1 MSTRDIRA
9 RKRAYRRDQEQ
20 DEQELMQLTKQ
31 NNRKKDKQRLAT
43 QLFGM
48 IQTREQSVG
57 RIPPYTGRTARP
69 FIGRLV
75 VPNWACLFK
84 AILLHMLPSSIREQ
98 LHVERDISIDRD
110 EIDIW
115 DNREYAREQPI
126 TGAVKGFLNIIVR
139 GGAPDTGRSMNAALE
154 SDWCAATCLVQRM
167 ARVEINPASE
177 VIHRIVPVNTPQGRI
192 LQFKDFPCWEHSLSV
207 RDGCCK
213 VYHTTYNVTYAVT
226 KFVSD
231 IIKEHYLRRDM
242 VGPDAP
248 WDP

>member
-1 MSTRDIRA
+1 
-9 RKRAYRRDQEQ
+9 
-20 DEQELMQLTKQ
+20 MQLTEQ
-31 NNRKKDKQRLAT
+31 MNRKKDKQLLAT
-43 QLFGM
+43 RLFGM
-48 IQTREQSVG
+48 IQTREQSIGVG

-69 FIGRLV
+69 FVGQLV

-98 LHVERDISIDRD
+98 LHVEHDTSNNRD

-115 DNREYAREQPI
+115 DNREYSREQQI
-126 TGAVKGFLNIIVR
+126 TGAMKGYLNIIVR
-139 GGAPDTGRSMNAALE
+139 GGAPDTGRSMNVALE
-154 SDWCAATCLVQRM
+154 SDWRAATCSVQRT

-177 VIHRIVPVNTPQGRI
+177 VIHRIVPVDPPRSQTLR
-192 LQFKDFPCWEHSLSV
+192 LKDFPCWEHSLSV

-213 VYHTTYNVTYAVT
+213 LYHTNHNVAYVVP
-226 KFVSD
+226 KFVSE